1 MSKIKNV
8 QFESVTR
15 TTSNVA
21 SINLLTDLK
30 AKLILDPSKLN
41 LGKYGEQLAKT
52 ALVAKGHK
60 IMAYNFKSPYGE
72 IDLVSYKSGT
82 IYLIEIKTT
91 KPQKTIESQGSYQR
105 TYAKWTKIQK
115 QRLVKTFKYY
125 FEPQIE
131 LNYQEVKILFIWFA
145 LNHQNRLKLMYTNS
159 NVESDYD

>member
-1 MSKIKNV
+1 MSKTKTQKTEQNIHLPH
-8 QFESVTR
+8 
-15 TTSNVA
+15 NVA

-30 AKLILDPSKLN
+30 AKLILNPSKIN
-41 LGKYGEQLAKT
+41 LGKYGEQLAKS

-91 KPQKTIESQGSYQR
+91 KPQNSNDSLGNYQR
-105 TYAKWTKIQK
+105 TYAKWTKKQK

>member
-1 MSKIKNV
+1 MSKLKN
-8 QFESVTR
+8 QQSKSVVKVAH
-15 TTSNVA
+15 NVA
-21 SINLLTDLK
+21 AINLLTDLK

-41 LGKYGEQLAKT
+41 LGKYGEQLAKS

-60 IMAYNFKSPYGE
+60 IMAYNFKSPFGE

-91 KPQKTIESQGSYQR
+91 KSNLENKASINYQKS
-105 TYAKWTKIQK
+105 YAKWTKKQK

-131 LNYQEVKILFIWFA
+131 LSYQEVKILFIWFA